1 VANRELVVLG
11 TASQAPTRTRNHN
24 GYFLRWDDA
33 GLLFDPGEGTQR
45 QMLLAGVTA
54 HQVTR
59 ICVTHFH
66 GDHCLGLPGVLQR
79 MALDQVTGAVEVAYP
94 ASGADMFDRIRRL
107 SLFRDT
113 LTLRERPVPD
123 AAAVLAD
130 GPDFRLETR
139 PLSHRVPAVGYRLVE
154 PDGRRMLPA
163 ELAAR
168 GITGADVGRLQREGR
183 IERNGGVV
191 HLSEVSAPRRGQKF
205 AFIMDTRLCD
215 AAFELADDTDLL
227 VCESTFADADAALA
241 DDYGHLTAGQAGQVA
256 AAAGARRL
264 VLTHFSQRY
273 ADTGLAQLRRDA
285 AAAYDGDIVLA
296 ADLDRVPVPPRAD
309 ALYKERSAHKER
321 SARSRSVRSSSAAE
335 SRIDAG
341 RLAPTSGMMFADCS
355 LSQASSTRCTETP
368 RRRATSSA
376 DRGGVPDGPPNGE

>member
-1 VANRELVVLG
+1 VSNRELVVLG

-24 GYFLRWDDA
+24 GYFLRWDDE

-79 MALDQVTGAVEVAYP
+79 MALDQVADTVEVAYP
-94 ASGADMFDRIRRL
+94 ESGADMFDRIRHL

-113 LTLRERPVPD
+113 LSLREHPVPESR
-123 AAAVLAD
+123 AAVLAD
-130 GPDFRLETR
+130 VLADGPGFRLETR
-139 PLSHRVPAVGYRLVE
+139 PLSHRVPAVGYRLTE

-168 GITGADVGRLQREGR
+168 GITGADVGRLQRAGSIEQNGR
-183 IERNGGVV
+183 WF

-273 ADTGLAQLRRDA
+273 PDTALAQLRRDA

-296 ADLDRVPVPPRAD
+296 ADLDRVPVPPRED
-309 ALYKERSAHKER
+309 AL
-321 SARSRSVRSSSAAE
+321 
-335 SRIDAG
+335 
-341 RLAPTSGMMFADCS
+341 
-355 LSQASSTRCTETP
+355 
-368 RRRATSSA
+368 
-376 DRGGVPDGPPNGE
+376 

>member
-1 VANRELVVLG
+1 VSNRELVILG

-24 GYFLRWDDA
+24 GYFLRWDDE

-79 MALDQVTGAVEVAYP
+79 MALDQVTGTVEVAYP
-94 ASGADMFDRIRRL
+94 ASGAEMFDRIRHL

-113 LTLRERPVPD
+113 LVLRERPVPEA

-130 GPDFRLETR
+130 GPAFRLETR

-154 PDGRRMLPA
+154 PDGRRLLPA

-168 GITGADVGRLQREGR
+168 GIAGPDIGRLQRDGR
-183 IERNGGVV
+183 IEQNGRWF

-205 AFIMDTRLCD
+205 AFIMDTRLCE
-215 AAFELADDTDLL
+215 AAFELAEDADLL

-241 DDYGHLTAGQAGQVA
+241 DDYGHLTAGQAGQIA

-273 ADTGLAQLRRDA
+273 ADTALAQLRHDA

-296 ADLDRVPVPPRAD
+296 ADLDLVPVPPR
-309 ALYKERSAHKER
+309 
-321 SARSRSVRSSSAAE
+321 
-335 SRIDAG
+335 
-341 RLAPTSGMMFADCS
+341 
-355 LSQASSTRCTETP
+355 
-368 RRRATSSA
+368 
-376 DRGGVPDGPPNGE
+376 